1 VTTDLLVVGGG
12 PVGLVTALEGRR
24 AGLEVT
30 VIEPRP
36 APIDKA
42 CGQGIMP
49 AGVARL
55 CELGVE
61 PHGAELTGITYVCG
75 DRRVTATFRQGTGL
89 GVRRTELHAALV
101 AAADRAGV
109 QIVRDTV
116 GSLTSHGSR
125 VVVTTRSGRELT
137 ASYAVGADGLHSRV
151 RRFVSSRVMAPK
163 RMRRFGFVTHL
174 SGPTHTGPPHT
185 GCVQVHWGGTGEVY
199 LTPLPEGRT
208 GVAILARA
216 GADPFEVLAVC
227 PEIAKQVRAGGADP
241 LRGAGPFLQV
251 PTRRV
256 RDRVLLVGDAAGY
269 VDALTGE
276 GLSVG
281 FAQAGA
287 AVRAIVTGDLRSY
300 ERAWWR
306 ASALPLG
313 LAAGLVTVTAA
324 PAVRRRIVP
333 AAAALPSVFG
343 SIVGVVAGV
352 ADAPA
357 PLVAR

>member
-1 VTTDLLVVGGG
+1 MTTDLLVVGGG

-36 APIDKA
+36 GPIDKA

-49 AGVARL
+49 AGVGRL
-55 CELGVE
+55 RELGVE
-61 PHGAELTGITYVCG
+61 PRGAEITGITYVSRE
-75 DRRVTATFRQGTGL
+75 RRVTATFRRGTGL
-89 GVRRTELHAALV
+89 GVRRTELHAAL
-101 AAADRAGV
+101 AAAAERAGV
-109 QIVRDTV
+109 SVVQDTV
-116 GSLTSHGSR
+116 CSLMPQDSQ

-137 ASYAVGADGLHSRV
+137 ASYAAGADGLHSRV
-151 RRFVSSRVMAPK
+151 RRFVSPRVMAPK
-163 RMRRFGFVTHL
+163 RMRRFGFVTHI
-174 SGPTHTGPPHT
+174 SESSHTGPTHA
-185 GCVQVHWGGTGEVY
+185 GCVQVHWGETGEVY

-208 GVAILARA
+208 GVAILAPA
-216 GADPFEVLAVC
+216 GTDPLEVLALC
-227 PEIAKQVRAGGADP
+227 PEIEKQVRAGGADP

-287 AVRAIVTGDLRSY
+287 AVRAMVKGDLRSY
-300 ERAWWR
+300 ERDWWR

-313 LAAGLVTVTAA
+313 LAAGLVTVTSA

-357 PLVAR
+357 APVVR